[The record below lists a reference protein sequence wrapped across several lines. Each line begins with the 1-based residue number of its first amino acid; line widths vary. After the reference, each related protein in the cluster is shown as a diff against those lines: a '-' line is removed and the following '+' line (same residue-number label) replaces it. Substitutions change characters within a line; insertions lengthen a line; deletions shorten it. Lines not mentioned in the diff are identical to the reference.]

1 VRPEQ
6 REVLKMKEKE
16 MELKEKKEIK
26 QSAGEGTRPGPV
38 FIPAVDILENEH
50 EIVVL
55 ADMPGVE
62 SKNVDI
68 DLKDNQLTIIG
79 RVDPVENDKEAHLH
93 REFEWGDYYRQ
104 FSLSNVIDQTKI
116 NAKIE
121 EGVLRLV
128 LPKVEKA
135 KPQKIKVTAG

>member
-1 VRPEQ
+1 
-6 REVLKMKEKE
+6 MKDKE
-16 MELKEKKEIK
+16 MELKEKKEVK
-26 QSAGEGTRPGPV
+26 KVAGEGTRPGPV
-38 FIPAVDILENEH
+38 FIPAVDILENAN

-68 DLKDNQLTIIG
+68 DIKDNQLTITG
-79 RVDPVENDKEAHLH
+79 KVDPPETEKEVSLYK
-93 REFEWGDYYRQ
+93 EFNWGDYIRQ
-104 FSLSNVIDQTKI
+104 FTLSNVIDQGKI
-116 NAKIE
+116 SAKME
-121 EGVLRLV
+121 KGVLRLI